1 MIYFIMFDK
10 YDFIGFWVVAI
21 LLVAVKAV
29 IFWVFWNWLV
39 VSLLNLPQLGFW
51 QSVGGWYLWMII
63 SIKFDSKRSEQRR
76 TS

>member
-1 MIYFIMFDK
+1 MFDK
-10 YDFIGFWVVAI
+10 YDFIGFWTAAMI
-21 LLVAVKAV
+21 LVFVKAV
-29 IFWVFWNWLV
+29 VFWVFWNWLIV
-39 VSLLNLPQLGFW
+39 DLLNLPQLSFW